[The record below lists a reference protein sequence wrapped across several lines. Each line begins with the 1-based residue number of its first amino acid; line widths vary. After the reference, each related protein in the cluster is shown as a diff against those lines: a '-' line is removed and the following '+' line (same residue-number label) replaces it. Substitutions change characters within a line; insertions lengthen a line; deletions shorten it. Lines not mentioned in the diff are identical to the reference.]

1 MSHRSAAARLA
12 VGIALLA
19 LPALLGCASGLG
31 RPVQEVTATTDA
43 HGVQHVRLVA
53 HSYYWAPNRIVVK
66 RNVPV
71 ELHIRNAAF
80 LTPHN
85 FTCLAPEAGIQ
96 VKRRLSWFGG
106 TRRVRFIPVKEGEY
120 PFLCGVDS
128 HAKHGMTGV
137 LVVQ

>member
-1 MSHRSAAARLA
+1 MSHRLA
-12 VGIALLA
+12 VHGLAFALVLPLLA
-19 LPALLGCASGLG
+19 GCASGLK
-31 RPVQEVTATTDA
+31 RPVQEVTATPDA
-43 HGVQHVRLVA
+43 NGVQQVRLVA
-53 HSYYWAPNRIVVK
+53 HSYYFTPNRIVVR

-85 FTCLAPEAGIQ
+85 FTCIAPDAGIQ
-96 VKRRLSWFGG
+96 VNRGLSWFGG
-106 TRRVRFIPVKEGEY
+106 TRRVRFIPVKDGEY

-128 HAKHGMTGV
+128 HAKHGMTGT

>member
-1 MSHRSAAARLA
+1 MPHHSAVTRLA
-12 VGIALLA
+12 LA
-19 LPALLGCASGLG
+19 LVFPVLAGCASGLK
-31 RPVQEVTATTDA
+31 RPVSEVTAATDVN
-43 HGVQHVRLVA
+43 GVQQVRLVA
-53 HSYYWAPNRIVVK
+53 HSYYFTPNRIVVK

-85 FTCLAPEAGIQ
+85 FTCIAPEAGIQ
-96 VKRRLSWFGG
+96 VKRGLSWFGG
-106 TRRVRFIPVKEGEY
+106 TRRVRFIPVQDGEY